1 MKKKKLL
8 LVVMVALMLLTFS
21 MPVVSAVK
29 IKGCDALIEDVIIDV
44 KIANAVHTV
53 ITIIK
58 IAVPVLLVI
67 FGMIDLFKGIM
78 AQKEDEIKK
87 GQSIFVK
94 RIIAAV
100 LVFFVISI
108 VQFVVS
114 LVADDKNGNIMNC
127 ANCFLNGAN
136 STSGEC
142 NK

>member
-29 IKGCDALIEDVIIDV
+29 IKGCKALIEDVIIDV

-114 LVADDKNGNIMNC
+114 LVADDGNIMNC